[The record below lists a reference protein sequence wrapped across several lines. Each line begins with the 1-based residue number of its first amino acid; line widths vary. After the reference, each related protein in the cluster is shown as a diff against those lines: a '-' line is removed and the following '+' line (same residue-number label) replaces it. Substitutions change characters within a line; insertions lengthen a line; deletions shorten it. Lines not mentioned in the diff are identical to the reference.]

1 MFYMKRRSILYM
13 YQTYIFIR
21 NYQTN
26 YAQCK
31 TKYRVKFFVVVFL
44 EGGGAHCYKYSGEK
58 VLSNLKKNMGY

>member
-1 MFYMKRRSILYM
+1 M

-31 TKYRVKFFVVVFL
+31 TKYRVKFFVVVFF
-44 EGGGAHCYKYSGEK
+44 GGGGEGVAHCYKYSGEK
-58 VLSNLKKNMGY
+58 VLSNFKKKHGLLIE